1 MKKTGKKIQ
10 GQSNY
15 TDFLSTYQKDPAGNG
30 DNTISPA
37 TSTPTAK
44 DFSSV
49 FALIASA
56 ITSQGGSMGSPSLVQ
71 SLGVA
76 NGVTLTRGEE
86 SFHPKYLVQKL
97 KNVSYVRSLNGLTPQ
112 SRSLVMI
119 ASTAG
124 MIDFSSLNITNE
136 NESLVN
142 ILDGVTD
149 IPSGIFGPAF
159 QAGVISSDS
168 GFIVDAQKNLIFGR
182 ILVSLNDS
190 HTAEVI
196 AVSARG
202 LYEGVAEHYFM
213 PKNVNYL
220 KSNFVPY
227 THANLTSDIETVC
240 VPHLYGSNAKTYG
253 GNSANVL
260 DKVPIFNIYNP
271 NSTAANSFVLSHY
284 FGQAE
289 SSLEHN
295 NSRLVNVRALGAL
308 ALPLA
313 QVLSYERLTG
323 RQSRWIID
331 IINSITNDRPMSP
344 MSIVSPPQSLVT
356 SDPAYLL
363 VDKLIFAYNRLSK
376 YGTSYNN
383 AIWSEESTAHVSEVE
398 YHAMQIVKT
407 LINHASSFSTVSMD
421 PVTAADFA
429 VSIGDFSL
437 PVGIYMNVPS
447 SPSQS

>member
-1 MKKTGKKIQ
+1 MNKTANKVS
-10 GQSNY
+10 GQWNY

-56 ITSQGGSMGSPSLVQ
+56 ITSQGGSMGSPSLMQ

-76 NGVTLTRGEE
+76 NGVTLTRGAE

-97 KNVSYVRSLNGLTPQ
+97 KNVAYVRSLNGLAPH
-112 SRSLVMI
+112 SRSVVMV
-119 ASTAG
+119 ASTANL
-124 MIDFSSLNITNE
+124 IDFTSLNITNG

-142 ILDGVTD
+142 ILDGVTN

-159 QAGVISSDS
+159 QAGVISSNN
-168 GFIVDAQKNLIFGR
+168 GFIVDEQKKLIFGR
-182 ILVSLNDS
+182 ILISLNDS

-202 LYEGVAEHYFM
+202 LYEGVAGHYFT

-227 THANLTSDIETVC
+227 THASLNSDVETVC
-240 VPHLYGSNAKTYG
+240 VPHLYGSNANTYG

-289 SSLEHN
+289 SSLEHD

-313 QVLSYERLTG
+313 QVLGYERLTG

-331 IINSITNDRPMSP
+331 IINSITNDRPDNAP
-344 MSIVSPPQSLVT
+344 PPQGFAT

-383 AIWSEESTAHVSEVE
+383 AIWSEENTAHVSEVE

-421 PVTAADFA
+421 PMTAADFA

-437 PVGIYMNVPS
+437 PVGIYMNVPP
-447 SPSQS
+447 SPDQP